1 MSLRLSVVRG
11 LMELGELAEA
21 ASQLSAARPHL
32 DAARLPGQSTAWHE
46 LAGKLHL
53 LRGEMGAAQA
63 AYREVWNLCEGFG
76 FVGPML
82 RSAANVAQML
92 ILVNHTIEAQRIL
105 DQILAAAIAHREV
118 RVETQARRL
127 LAVAGARFGAG
138 IERAASVKD
147 EQTAAQRVDAADPD
161 LFPAPQVECY
171 TLSHFEDRALQF
183 QFHLRSRNWRAAQA
197 SSDRLQPF
205 RETDSTLIHAR
216 LDAMHA
222 ILQYHR
228 DGPAAARSAL
238 LSARDQLG
246 RLGLKAE
253 HWQVQVLLSRS
264 VADPDERRRL
274 TEDNDRLLNE
284 IANTLPLRERVS
296 YFLDKATQIDEAIAA
311 RVHRL
316 QELESE
322 VPGAG
327 LLRRWRLR
335 LAIWRELSRLLD
347 AAYWQR
353 ESHNRRLLDRPGESD
368 VRRSHSSLWRRLLLK
383 SPIEASIAFLVLPD
397 STVVL
402 CQRWLSLSFHVSHID
417 KHELRRLVG
426 QWHRQIPEADVES
439 RDATLRRL
447 ARALHCDSLMNS
459 LPSYVRRLRIL
470 PDDALHGT
478 PFAAFEI
485 ETGEPGRTYWSDR
498 FAISIG
504 FQPDRRRRQPRR
516 QSAVPLLAGVS
527 AGSAT
532 RAPLARTAAQLRQV
546 SEWLL
551 SHGQE
556 PVCVTDAGATVAAVS
571 ERLPNATF
579 FHVSCHGDFV
589 QDDPAHTGLLLNGP
603 QGEETL
609 SLLNVSALDL
619 SRLEHATLIA
629 CWGADNFVLPGRWI
643 LSLPEAF
650 WRAGAGTVLASLWEV
665 EEDVAA
671 TFVQAF
677 YQHLPGKR
685 PDVALRAAQRA
696 MRATAGKHRDVKNW
710 AGFQLYGD
718 ATRISM

>member
-1 MSLRLSVVRG
+1 M
-11 LMELGELAEA
+11 
-21 ASQLSAARPHL
+21 
-32 DAARLPGQSTAWHE
+32 
-46 LAGKLHL
+46 
-53 LRGEMGAAQA
+53 
-63 AYREVWNLCEGFG
+63 
-76 FVGPML
+76 
-82 RSAANVAQML
+82 
-92 ILVNHTIEAQRIL
+92 
-105 DQILAAAIAHREV
+105 
-118 RVETQARRL
+118 
-127 LAVAGARFGAG
+127 
-138 IERAASVKD
+138 
-147 EQTAAQRVDAADPD
+147 
-161 LFPAPQVECY
+161 
-171 TLSHFEDRALQF
+171 
-183 QFHLRSRNWRAAQA
+183 
-197 SSDRLQPF
+197 
-205 RETDSTLIHAR
+205 
-216 LDAMHA
+216 
-222 ILQYHR
+222 
-228 DGPAAARSAL
+228 
-238 LSARDQLG
+238 
-246 RLGLKAE
+246 
-253 HWQVQVLLSRS
+253 
-264 VADPDERRRL
+264 
-274 TEDNDRLLNE
+274 
-284 IANTLPLRERVS
+284 
-296 YFLDKATQIDEAIAA
+296 
-311 RVHRL
+311 
-316 QELESE
+316 
-322 VPGAG
+322 
-327 LLRRWRLR
+327 
-335 LAIWRELSRLLD
+335 
-347 AAYWQR
+347 
-353 ESHNRRLLDRPGESD
+353 
-368 VRRSHSSLWRRLLLK
+368 WRRLLLK

-447 ARALHCDSLMNS
+447 ARALHCDALMNS
-459 LPSYVRRLRIL
+459 LPFYVRRLRIL

-478 PFAAFEI
+478 PFAAIEI
-485 ETGEPGRTYWSDR
+485 ETSDPRRIYWSDR

-504 FQPDRRRRQPRR
+504 FQPDRRRRQSRR
-516 QSAVPLLAGVS
+516 QPAVPLLAGVS

-532 RAPLARTAAQLRQV
+532 RAPLATTAAQLRQV

-556 PVCVTDAGATVAAVS
+556 PLCLTDSGATVAAVS

-650 WRAGAGTVLASLWEV
+650 WRAGAGTILASLWEV
-665 EEDVAA
+665 EEDVAE
-671 TFVQAF
+671 TFVQTF

-696 MRATAGKHRDVKNW
+696 MRATAGKYRDVKNW